1 MSEQEWSIE
10 HRKHGNEV
18 YVVSSKEGIFV
29 GEGYNNKERKR
40 SHYLADIIVE
50 ALNKADDKR
59 QDEKNREGWVC
70 IHCGE
75 STYDNDTEQLFS
87 AIEHIGCALKAEAKA
102 EGKVAK
108 AIRLGNEVTDE
119 ENEKRFEESLKET
132 DWGHQPS

>member
-75 STYDNDTEQLFS
+75 STYDNDSEQLFS
-87 AIEHIGCALKAEAKA
+87 AIEHIGCALIAEKKA
-102 EGKVAK
+102 EG
-108 AIRLGNEVTDE
+108 
-119 ENEKRFEESLKET
+119 EKNWEKFEESLKEE
-132 DWGHQPS
+132 DSGHQPS

>member
-29 GEGYNNKERKR
+29 GEGYNKKERKR
-40 SHYLADIIVE
+40 THYLADIIVE
-50 ALNKADDKR
+50 ALNKAENK
-59 QDEKNREGWVC
+59 QEDEKNREGWVC

-102 EGKVAK
+102 EGKVQR

-119 ENEKRFEESLKET
+119 ENEKRFEESLKEK
-132 DWGHQPS
+132 DSGHQPS

>member
-1 MSEQEWSIE
+1 MTWVTEK
-10 HRKHGNEV
+10 RKQGAEIWV
-18 YVVSSKEGIFV
+18 TSSTGLNGQLALKTEAIFIGDCYNAKE
-29 GEGYNNKERKR
+29 EKR
-40 SHYLADIIVE
+40 SHFLADIIVE

-59 QDEKNREGWVC
+59 QDDKNREGWVC

-102 EGKVAK
+102 EGKAAK

-119 ENEKRFEESLKET
+119 EV
-132 DWGHQPS
+132 

>member
-10 HRKHGNEV
+10 YRKHGNEV

-29 GEGYNNKERKR
+29 GEGYNKKERKR
-40 SHYLADIIVE
+40 SHYLASIIVE
-50 ALNKADDKR
+50 ALNKVEG
-59 QDEKNREGWVC
+59 QDEKNKEGWVC

-75 STYDNDTEQLFS
+75 STYDTDVERLFS

-102 EGKVAK
+102 EGKAQK

-119 ENEKRFEESLKET
+119 EA
-132 DWGHQPS
+132 

>member
-10 HRKHGNEV
+10 HRKHGNEIW
-18 YVVSSKEGIFV
+18 VSSERNAIFI
-29 GEGYNNKERKR
+29 GDGYEKKERKR
-40 SHYLADIIVE
+40 SRYLADIIVE
-50 ALNKADDKR
+50 ALNKAEDKQ

-75 STYDNDTEQLFS
+75 STYDNETEQLFS

-119 ENEKRFEESLKET
+119 ENEKKFEESLKEE

>member
-1 MSEQEWSIE
+1 MKKKEWVIEKIKQGMEIHVTNSTTDSIF
-10 HRKHGNEV
+10 
-18 YVVSSKEGIFV
+18 I
-29 GEGYNNKERKR
+29 GECYDAKERKR
-40 SHYLADIIVE
+40 THYLAAIIVE
-50 ALNKADDKR
+50 ALNEAEDKR

-102 EGKVAK
+102 EGKVQK

-119 ENEKRFEESLKET
+119 EA
-132 DWGHQPS
+132 